1 MENIRF
7 WQFFDGSFIK
17 IELQDGQT
25 KTLTSS
31 KQVEDEFSI
40 IEVTY
45 VRDKNEVICNY
56 VCNTFKNGELIIDSA
71 FSKLTNAKHVFC
83 NVELAIFENIL
94 L

>member
-17 IELQDGQT
+17 IELKDGQT

-40 IEVTY
+40 IEVSY

-56 VCNTFKNGELIIDSA
+56 MCNTIKNGKSIIDSA

-83 NVELAIFENIL
+83 NVELAIFENIHL
-94 L
+94 